1 MFGEC
6 FYNVAH
12 YLHQNYHFVMTI
24 GVENLKYYVFKFQF
38 CLLRSGVHRGQ
49 VEPEHPSRPEAG
61 DGSTAARRFV
71 KKYCQN

>member
-1 MFGEC
+1 
-6 FYNVAH
+6 
-12 YLHQNYHFVMTI
+12 MTI